1 MLTKLKNLPP
11 KVLLAFAI
19 LLAMLVTVMVLI
31 PPAAIAVGIAC
42 VLFWCINTLAE
53 HYIQ

>member
-1 MLTKLKNLPP
+1 MLAKLPPP
-11 KVLLAFAI
+11 KVCVAI
-19 LLAMLVTVMVLI
+19 LILLVMLVAVMVLI
-31 PPAAIAVGIAC
+31 PTAAIAVGIAC

>member
-1 MLTKLKNLPP
+1 MLNKLPP
-11 KVLLAFAI
+11 LKVCVAILI

-31 PPAAIAVGIAC
+31 PTAAIAVGIAC

-53 HYIQ
+53 HFVQ

>member
-1 MLTKLKNLPP
+1 
-11 KVLLAFAI
+11 LLAV
-19 LLAMLVTVMVLI
+19 LVTLMVLI
-31 PPAAIAVGIAC
+31 PPAAIAVGIAF

>member
-1 MLTKLKNLPP
+1 MLTKLKSLPL

-19 LLAMLVTVMVLI
+19 LLAMFVAVILLI
-31 PPAAIAVGIAC
+31 PTAAIAVGLAC

>member
-1 MLTKLKNLPP
+1 MLTKLKNLPL
-11 KVLLAFAI
+11 KVIMAFAI
-19 LLAMLVTVMVLI
+19 LLAMLVAVIVLV
-31 PPAAIAVGIAC
+31 PHAAIAVGIAV

>member
-1 MLTKLKNLPP
+1 MLHKLPPP
-11 KVLLAFAI
+11 KVCVAIAI
-19 LLAMLVTVMVLI
+19 LLTMLVAVILLI
-31 PPAAIAVGIAC
+31 PTAAIAVGIAC